1 MKSFKPIAL
10 LSTLLLA
17 LSFAAVAD
25 EDEHGSG
32 DHHDRHME
40 RMAEHLDLTEEQRQR
55 VQAIHET
62 NHPRMQEL
70 KTRMQAKR
78 EAVREAAMAG
88 DDAAAQSAAD
98 ELGQLTAE
106 AALLRANT
114 MATVH
119 GLLNEDQ
126 QARFE
131 RMHENRGEGHGHQGR
146 DRGQHGDEERGRGDR
161 GRH

>member
-1 MKSFKPIAL
+1 MKSFKLTAL
-10 LSTLLLA
+10 LSILLLT
-17 LSFAAVAD
+17 LPFATVAN
-25 EDEHGSG
+25 EDDRGPG
-32 DHHDRHME
+32 GHHDQHME
-40 RMAEHLDLTEEQRQR
+40 RMAEHLDLTEEQQER

-70 KTRMQAKR
+70 KAQIQAKR

-88 DDAAAQSAAD
+88 NDGAAQSAAD

-126 QARFE
+126 RERFE
-131 RMHENRGEGHGHQGR
+131 RMHEDRGEGHGHRGR
-146 DRGQHGDEERGRGDR
+146 GRGHHGDEERGRGDR
-161 GRH
+161 GRN